1 MRVKL
6 IKLSQRLVR
15 KPFPML
21 SILELTPF
29 NVVSYLFRSLGSVIG
44 LSIGSTL
51 IQTTLRSVLHRT
63 LQGKDVDQVR
73 SQLFDVKDYI
83 ITLLFQIIERVRE
96 SLDYLKELD
105 PETQRIVR
113 SAYADA
119 VHSNLVFSVSMAVA
133 AMIAS
138 WFIVEKS
145 LSR

>member
-1 MRVKL
+1 M
-6 IKLSQRLVR
+6 
-15 KPFPML
+15 P

-73 SQLFDVKDYI
+73 SQLFDAKDYR